1 MALKANWNG
10 KFHLKSYEL
19 VIYVSKRDF
28 EDPK

>member
-1 MALKANWNG
+1 MALKANREG
-10 KFHLKSYEL
+10 KIYLKSCEL